1 MKLASPAAVTAL
13 ALTFGMA
20 GSLPATA
27 AGPAPL
33 ERAREAAERTA
44 FHGVLH
50 VRWRDGA
57 VTRSERLT
65 VEAASGALV
74 VRGANQVMARPA
86 SGRLVSHRGGGWE
99 EMWRPSLTPAPRP
112 DGSKYVTTDPVDGP
126 RVAGRTSRVVELH
139 HKGALLE
146 RLYLDTQTGLLLQRD
161 QFDVARTVV
170 RSLAFESLTVGD
182 PGAPVA
188 NPPPTANHAPKAVSA
203 DRIGDFAVAPGT
215 LDGGYERTGIYRD
228 GPVVHVLYSDG
239 VYDLSVFQQ
248 PGRLRRSDVPSS
260 GERVVVGSA
269 TGWRSPWPG
278 GQLVVWSSGGKV
290 FTAVSDAP
298 ADQVLAAARSLP
310 PTPTRELSLLGK
322 VRRACEALMAPL
334 R

>member
-13 ALTFGMA
+13 ALAFGLA
-20 GSLPATA
+20 GSLPAA

-33 ERAREAAERTA
+33 ERAREAAEDTP
-44 FHGVLH
+44 FEGVLQ

-57 VTRSERLT
+57 ETRSERLT
-65 VEAASGALV
+65 VAAASGALV

-86 SGRLVSHRGGGWE
+86 SVRLVSHRGGGWE
-99 EMWRPSLTPAPRP
+99 ELWRPSLTPAPRP
-112 DGSKYVTTDPVDGP
+112 DGSKYVTTEPGDVP
-126 RVAGRTSRVVELH
+126 RGAGRTTWVVELH
-139 HKGALLE
+139 HKGRLLE
-146 RLYLDTQTGLLLQRD
+146 RLYLDKETGLLLQRE
-161 QFDVARTVV
+161 QFDVSRTVV

-182 PGAPVA
+182 PGAPLA
-188 NPPPTANHAPKAVSA
+188 DPPATANHAPKAVAAERLGRS
-203 DRIGDFAVAPGT
+203 AVAPGT
-215 LDGGYERTGIYRD
+215 LGDGYERMGVYRD
-228 GPVVHVLYSDG
+228 GSVVHVLYSDG

-248 PGRLRRSDVPSS
+248 PGRLRRSDVPPS

-269 TGWRSPWPG
+269 TGWRYPWPG

-298 ADQVLAAARSLP
+298 ADQVLAAARSMP